1 MCAQGQVPVQPSS
14 GPGPQLAP
22 CASCL
27 LPGGHPAHGSL
38 GLSIAPACP
47 GSGQVSRDA
56 DSPVG
61 LPVPAHP
68 HTPCSSSSLPVQI
81 SLPSTMR
88 MTTSDGTQYLAKQMH
103 FHWGGASSEISGSE
117 HTVDGMRYV
126 IEVPSGSSFFQ
137 TP

>member
-1 MCAQGQVPVQPSS
+1 
-14 GPGPQLAP
+14 
-22 CASCL
+22 
-27 LPGGHPAHGSL
+27 
-38 GLSIAPACP
+38 
-47 GSGQVSRDA
+47 
-56 DSPVG
+56 
-61 LPVPAHP
+61 
-68 HTPCSSSSLPVQI
+68 
-81 SLPSTMR
+81 MR